1 MIESMSSSGWS
12 VLRLH
17 DFRAFVLARISTV
30 MALQMQSV
38 AMGWFVYDMTKSAW
52 ALGFVGLAAFLPA
65 PVLALVTG
73 QVADRYDRRKVI
85 ASGYTVAC
93 LVSLGM
99 VACVWLQIAEI
110 WPIFLLTM
118 LQGAA
123 RAFYMPATQAILPGL
138 LPRDALS
145 GGLALSSSTMQTG
158 TVLGPALGGLL
169 YVLGPDVV
177 FGVGAVCFA
186 LGTILI
192 LSIKARPPVVA
203 REPITVPHLLGG
215 IHFIKSQPV
224 ILGAISLDLFA
235 VLLGGATAL
244 LPMFA
249 QDVLHVG
256 PEGLGLL
263 RAAPACGSITMALM
277 LTQWPIRRKAGPLLF
292 GAITLFGVAM
302 IGFGLSTVFWLSMV
316 CLYLSG
322 LADMVSVNIRQS
334 LVQGNTPDAMRGRV
348 SAVTTVFIGA
358 SNELGEFESGVL
370 AALVGAVPAVVI
382 GGIGTMLIAALWT
395 RLFPA
400 LAARD
405 GLLNEG

>member
-1 MIESMSSSGWS
+1 
-12 VLRLH
+12 
-17 DFRAFVLARISTV
+17 

-52 ALGFVGLAAFLPA
+52 ALGFIGLAAFLPA

-73 QVADRYDRRKVI
+73 QVADRYDRRRVI
-85 ASGYTVAC
+85 AVGYSVAC

-99 VACVWLQIAEI
+99 LACVWLKISEV

-123 RAFYMPATQAILPGL
+123 RAFYMPATQALLPGL
-138 LPRDALS
+138 LPREALS

-158 TVLGPALGGLL
+158 TVLGPALGGLI
-169 YVLGPDVV
+169 YALGPDVV
-177 FGVGAVCFA
+177 FGLGACLFA
-186 LGTILI
+186 MGTVSI
-192 LSIKARPPVVA
+192 LSIRTRPVAHA
-203 REPITVPHLLGG
+203 REPITWAHLTGG

-263 RAAPACGSITMALM
+263 RAAPACGSITMALV

-292 GAITLFGVAM
+292 GAIVLFGLAM
-302 IGFGLSTVFWLSMV
+302 IGFGLSTVFWLSMA

-322 LADMVSVNIRQS
+322 LADMISVNVRQS

-370 AALVGAVPAVVI
+370 AALIGAVPAVVL
-382 GGIGTMLIAALWT
+382 GGIGTILIAGLWT

-400 LAARD
+400 LARRD
-405 GLLNEG
+405 ALLNDQ

>member
-1 MIESMSSSGWS
+1 M
-12 VLRLH
+12 L
-17 DFRAFVLARISTV
+17 
-30 MALQMQSV
+30 
-38 AMGWFVYDMTKSAW
+38 
-52 ALGFVGLAAFLPA
+52 
-65 PVLALVTG
+65 
-73 QVADRYDRRKVI
+73 
-85 ASGYTVAC
+85 
-93 LVSLGM
+93 
-99 VACVWLQIAEI
+99 ACVWLQITEI

-138 LPRDALS
+138 LPREALS

-177 FGVGAVCFA
+177 FGTGAICFA
-186 LGTILI
+186 LGTASI
-192 LSIKARPPVVA
+192 LSIRARPPVVA
-203 REPITVPHLLGG
+203 REPITVPHLLAG

-277 LTQWPIRRKAGPLLF
+277 LTQWPIRRKTGPLLF
-292 GAITLFGVAM
+292 AAIILFGLSM
-302 IGFGLSTVFWLSMV
+302 IGFGLSTVFWLSML

-370 AALVGAVPAVVI
+370 AALLGAVPAVVL
-382 GGIGTMLIAALWT
+382 GGVGTLLIAALWT

-405 GLLNEG
+405 GLLDEG